1 MLERRRLSIGW
12 AWLLLLTACASK
24 PPPPSKSSPLLGELM
39 PPFEAQTVSGNPV
52 ISGGY
57 EGHTVVL
64 TFVSAACEPCERV
77 LAAAQDMYADQRE
90 LVVLGIFRKDESDAA
105 ARAIAARMQLR
116 FPIVVDRDGVL
127 ANKFNVEALPSVVVV
142 DSARRVRWIGGTDM
156 TQEGLL
162 AAVDSAD

>member
-1 MLERRRLSIGW
+1 
-12 AWLLLLTACASK
+12 
-24 PPPPSKSSPLLGELM
+24 
-39 PPFEAQTVSGNPV
+39 
-52 ISGGY
+52 
-57 EGHTVVL
+57 
-64 TFVSAACEPCERV
+64 
-77 LAAAQDMYADQRE
+77 
-90 LVVLGIFRKDESDAA
+90 ESDAA